1 VLAGDRI
8 AAARSAALSS
18 LKLAP
23 DAPFDARVAYPGSSS
38 LPDDGIVVGR
48 LIANRY
54 VIEQPCER
62 SAASAI
68 YRARHLPLDRTVLL
82 RVLPERGAINRARC
96 RDALSLAERVAAL
109 ATPHVART
117 LDVGVVAER
126 WPFVVSEYS
135 RGKTL
140 AAVLAQQGPLGLAR
154 VLPIARQLASVLALA
169 HSARVRHGDLS
180 LSGVWVESPSGRPDW
195 VRMLDFGICELP
207 VNELS
212 STSQSG
218 VFPSSFRRPDAGAAF
233 SAEAVRWD
241 LRAFGAAL
249 YELTLGTTLRTGGDL
264 TTTFEAQLAG
274 RGGGGGEI
282 VRSFARLV
290 ERCLVP
296 APEVAYRALDDV
308 CSDLEGLAQMPQ
320 APQAQAFESRP
331 PVTSVHAPARRAR
344 VVVGGPKVI
353 VRGG

>member
-1 VLAGDRI
+1 VCFGSI
-8 AAARSAALSS
+8 SS

-62 SAASAI
+62 SAAGAL

-82 RVLPERGAINRARC
+82 RVLPERGEINRARC

-140 AAVLAQQGPLGLAR
+140 AAVVAQQGPLELGR

-180 LSGVWVESPSGRPDW
+180 LSGIWVESPRGRPDW
-195 VRMLDFGICELP
+195 IRMLDFGICELP
-207 VNELS
+207 AAELS

-218 VFPSSFRRPDAGAAF
+218 VFPSSFRRPEAGSAF

-249 YELTLGTTLRTGGDL
+249 HELALGTTLRPSGDL
-264 TTTFEAQLAG
+264 ARAYEARLAG
-274 RGGGGGEI
+274 PGGAGRELA
-282 VRSFARLV
+282 RSLSRLV

-296 APEVAYRALDDV
+296 VPEVAYRGLDDV
-308 CSDLEGLAQMPQ
+308 CSDLEGLAQMRQATQDQ
-320 APQAQAFESRP
+320 APESRP

-344 VVVGGPKVI
+344 VAVGGPKVI

>member
-1 VLAGDRI
+1 
-8 AAARSAALSS
+8 
-18 LKLAP
+18 
-23 DAPFDARVAYPGSSS
+23 VAYPGSSS

-62 SAASAI
+62 SASSAI

-82 RVLPERGAINRARC
+82 RVLPERGEITRARC
-96 RDALSLAERVAAL
+96 RDALSLAERVAGL

-140 AAVLAQQGPLGLAR
+140 AAVLAQQGPLGLGRVLPIARRVGGR

-195 VRMLDFGICELP
+195 IRMLDFGVCELP
-207 VNELS
+207 ASELS

-218 VFPSSFRRPDAGAAF
+218 VFPTSFRRPEAGSAF

-241 LRAFGAAL
+241 LRAFGGLL
-249 YELTLGTTLRTGGDL
+249 YELALGTTLRTSTDL
-264 TTTFEAQLAG
+264 APAFEAQLAG
-274 RGGGGGEI
+274 PGGAGREL

-296 APEVAYRALDDV
+296 VPEVAYRALDDV
-308 CSDLEGLAQMPQ
+308 CSDLEGLEQMRQTPEGQ
-320 APQAQAFESRP
+320 APEWRP

-344 VVVGGPKVI
+344 VAVGGPKVI
-353 VRGG
+353 VRGS

>member
-1 VLAGDRI
+1 
-8 AAARSAALSS
+8 
-18 LKLAP
+18 
-23 DAPFDARVAYPGSSS
+23 VAYPGSSS

-82 RVLPERGAINRARC
+82 RVLPERGEINRARC

-140 AAVLAQQGPLGLAR
+140 AAVLAQQGPLGLGR

-180 LSGVWVESPSGRPDW
+180 LSGIWVESPSGRPDW
-195 VRMLDFGICELP
+195 IRMLDFGICELP
-207 VNELS
+207 AGELS

-218 VFPSSFRRPDAGAAF
+218 VFPSSFRRPEAGTAF
-233 SAEAVRWD
+233 SSEAVRWD

-249 YELTLGTTLRTGGDL
+249 YEIALGTTVRASGDL
-264 TTTFEAQLAG
+264 ATALEARLAG
-274 RGGGGGEI
+274 PGGGGRELA
-282 VRSFARLV
+282 RSFSRLV

-296 APEVAYRALDDV
+296 VPEVAYRALDDV
-308 CSDLEGLAQMPQ
+308 CSDLEGLAQMRQ
-320 APQAQAFESRP
+320 APQARALESRP

-344 VVVGGPKVI
+344 VAVGGPKVI

>member
-1 VLAGDRI
+1 M
-8 AAARSAALSS
+8 
-18 LKLAP
+18 
-23 DAPFDARVAYPGSSS
+23 AYPGSSS

-68 YRARHLPLDRTVLL
+68 YRARHLTLDRTVLL
-82 RVLPERGAINRARC
+82 RVLAGRGDVSRARC

-109 ATPHVART
+109 ATPHVARA

-140 AAVLAQQGPLGLAR
+140 AAVLAQQGPLGLGR
-154 VLPIARQLASVLALA
+154 VLPIARQLASVLAQA

-195 VRMLDFGICELP
+195 IRMLDFGISELP
-207 VNELS
+207 ATELS

-218 VFPSSFRRPDAGAAF
+218 VFPSSFRRPEAGSAF
-233 SAEAVRWD
+233 SPEAVRWD

-249 YELTLGTTLRTGGDL
+249 YELALGTTLRTSSDL
-264 TTTFEAQLAG
+264 AAAFETQLG
-274 RGGGGGEI
+274 KRGGEWRAI
-282 VRSFARLV
+282 ARSFARLV

-296 APEVAYRALDDV
+296 VPEVAYRALDDV
-308 CSDLEGLAQMPQ
+308 CSDLDGLAQMLE
-320 APQAQAFESRP
+320 APRAREIESRP
-331 PVTSVHAPARRAR
+331 PVTTVHAPARRAR
-344 VVVGGPKVI
+344 VAVGGPKVI

>member
-1 VLAGDRI
+1 MCVGSI
-8 AAARSAALSS
+8 SS

-62 SAASAI
+62 SAAGAI

-82 RVLPERGAINRARC
+82 RVLPERGEINRARC

-126 WPFVVSEYS
+126 WPFVVSEFS

-140 AAVLAQQGPLGLAR
+140 AAVLAQQGPLGLGR

-195 VRMLDFGICELP
+195 IRMLDFGICELP
-207 VNELS
+207 AAELS

-218 VFPSSFRRPDAGAAF
+218 VFPSSFRRPDAGSAF

-249 YELTLGTTLRTGGDL
+249 HELALGTALRTSSDL
-264 TTTFEAQLAG
+264 ARAFEAKLAG
-274 RGGGGGEI
+274 PGGAGRELA
-282 VRSFARLV
+282 RSLSRLV

-296 APEVAYRALDDV
+296 VPEVAYRALDDV
-308 CSDLEGLAQMPQ
+308 CSDLEGLEQMRQTARDQ
-320 APQAQAFESRP
+320 APESRP

-344 VVVGGPKVI
+344 VAVGGPKVI

>member
-1 VLAGDRI
+1 M
-8 AAARSAALSS
+8 
-18 LKLAP
+18 
-23 DAPFDARVAYPGSSS
+23 AYPGSFS

-82 RVLPERGAINRARC
+82 RVLPERGAISRARC

-109 ATPHVART
+109 ETPHVART

-126 WPFVVSEYS
+126 WPFVVSEYT

-140 AAVLAQQGPLGLAR
+140 AAVLAQQGPLGLGR

-169 HSARVRHGDLS
+169 HSARVRHGDLA

-195 VRMLDFGICELP
+195 VRMLDFGICVLP
-207 VNELS
+207 ADELS

-218 VFPSSFRRPDAGAAF
+218 VFPSSFRRPEAGAAF

-249 YELTLGTTLRTGGDL
+249 YELTLGTTLRMGADL
-264 TTTFEAQLAG
+264 ATTLEAQLTG

-296 APEVAYRALDDV
+296 APEITYRALDDV
-308 CSDLEGLAQMPQ
+308 CSDLEGLAQMREALP
-320 APQAQAFESRP
+320 AQAFESRP